1 MKSAAIE
8 TGAPDPD
15 VNAMTTRLHMMTD
28 EKDRHLGGP
37 DKAAA
42 LLLALG
48 KPLASQL
55 LKHFDANELRDISRS
70 AASLGALPISTLEE
84 LVEEFAGQFSSDV
97 DLEGTAEQVEHL
109 LTGVLPTEQIA
120 EIMSEVLGN
129 SNQSIWQRLSTV
141 SESVLSTY
149 LEKEHPQIIALI
161 LSRLSPSSTAAIMG
175 RFPKDLRNELVGR
188 ILNMRPVMESVLRVL
203 EKRLH
208 EDLLLS
214 RPANASLESI
224 IRLADV
230 LNRMTR
236 EDMEDAMRTV
246 EASDPAMAKELR
258 KRLFSFEDIV
268 KVSSKDRAIVFEKIS
283 TDIVILALRK
293 ADPSVTEAVLSSLA
307 ARGRRMVEAELASG
321 SAARAAEIT
330 KAQSSIA
337 QTVLDMV
344 ARGEIE
350 IGEEAASE

>member
-1 MKSAAIE
+1 
-8 TGAPDPD
+8 
-15 VNAMTTRLHMMTD
+15 MTTRVQVISD
-28 EKDRHLGGP
+28 EKNRHLRGP

-70 AASLGALPISTLEE
+70 AAGLGALPIAVLEE

-97 DLEGTAEQVEHL
+97 DLEGTAEQVEQL

-141 SESVLSTY
+141 SESVLSAY
-149 LEKEHPQIIALI
+149 LEKEHPQIIALV
-161 LSRLSPSSTAAIMG
+161 LSRLTPSSTAAIMG
-175 RFPKDLRNELVGR
+175 RLPKELRNELVGR
-188 ILNMRPVMESVLRVL
+188 MLNMRPVMESVLRVL

-214 RPANASLESI
+214 RPANASLESV

-230 LNRMTR
+230 LYRMSR
-236 EDMEDAMRTV
+236 ADMEEAMRTV

-258 KRLFSFEDIV
+258 KRLFSFEDLV
-268 KVSSKDRAIVFEKIS
+268 KVSAKDRTVVFEKIS
-283 TDIVILALRK
+283 TDVVILALRK
-293 ADPSVTEAVLSSLA
+293 ADANITEAVLSSLA
-307 ARGRRMVEAELASG
+307 ARGRRMVEAELATG
-321 SAARAAEIT
+321 SIARPIEIA

-350 IGEEAASE
+350 IGEDAPSE